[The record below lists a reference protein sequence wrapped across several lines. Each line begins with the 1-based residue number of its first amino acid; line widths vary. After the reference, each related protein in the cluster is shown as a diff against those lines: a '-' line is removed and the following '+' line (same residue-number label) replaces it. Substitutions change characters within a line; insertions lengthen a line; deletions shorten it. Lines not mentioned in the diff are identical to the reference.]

1 MSKIV
6 GKTYTNQRVVLDG
19 KAYEECSFVSC
30 SIVYTGN
37 GSISLINNTFTDCNW
52 SFEGAAANTLQ
63 FLSVIYRDM
72 GVFGRE
78 LVEATFRNIKAD
90 RP

>member
-6 GKTYTNQRVVLDG
+6 GKTYKNQKVILDG
-19 KAYEECSFVSC
+19 NTYENCGFFSC

-37 GSISLINNTFTDCNW
+37 GSISLINNTFTDCTW

-72 GVFGRE
+72 GDFGRE
-78 LVEATFRNIKAD
+78 LVEATFRNIKGN